1 MGHFAKCVNQRV
13 VDVIKAEPEFF
24 LPRDQGG
31 DGFVDTSPGEWIQTS
46 YNTRGGIHYD
56 EQGNPSADQSKAL
69 RGNYAGKDYHYDPSV
84 VINGIVGV
92 FYPPQPFPSWVLN
105 RTTWLWDAPVP
116 MPDDGK
122 PYAWQ
127 ESTQSWVEI
136 VTPAA

>member
-1 MGHFAKCVNQRV
+1 MSHFAKVLNSKV
-13 VDVIKAEPEFF
+13 VDNIKAEPKFF

-46 YNTRGGIHYD
+46 YNTRGGIHYGD
-56 EQGNPSADQSKAL
+56 DGLPDGGVPL
-69 RGNYAGKDYHYDPSV
+69 RGNYAGVGFHYDPTV
-84 VINGIVGV
+84 VIDGVVGV
-92 FYPPQPFPSWVLN
+92 FYPPSLYPSWTLN
-105 RTTWLWDAPVP
+105 RTTWLWDAPTP